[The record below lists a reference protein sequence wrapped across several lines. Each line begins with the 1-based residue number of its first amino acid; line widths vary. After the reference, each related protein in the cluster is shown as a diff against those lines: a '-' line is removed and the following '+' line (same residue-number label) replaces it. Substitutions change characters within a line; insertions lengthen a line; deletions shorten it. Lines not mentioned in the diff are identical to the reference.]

1 MSGSAGS
8 PFDPDRRLDSPAFH
22 RNHEPIWAVI
32 APFLQDKAGDVLEM
46 GSGTGQHI
54 VEFARRTPDIV
65 WWPSDI
71 ETEHLDSIDAWRRH
85 VRLPN
90 VRAPLRIDISNPDWG
105 LGRHQGPPA
114 RLLAIFSANV
124 LHISPWR
131 VSEGLLAGA
140 ARHLAAN
147 GRLFVY
153 GPFMRNGTHT
163 APSNAAFD
171 VSLRRQN
178 AEWGVRDADEL
189 GRHADRI
196 GLEMTEMA
204 EMPANNL
211 ILIFEPKT

>member
-1 MSGSAGS
+1 MSGDAGR
-8 PFDPDRRLDSPAFH
+8 PFDPDRRLDAPAFH
-22 RNHEPIWAVI
+22 RNHEPIWSLI
-32 APFLQDKAGDVLEM
+32 APFLRNKTGDVLEM

-54 VEFARRTPDIV
+54 IEFARRTPDIV

-71 ETEHLDSIDAWRRH
+71 ETEHLDSIEAWRRH

-90 VRAPLRIDISNPDWG
+90 VRAPLRIDISKPDWG
-105 LGRHQGPPA
+105 LGQDEGPPA
-114 RLLAIFSANV
+114 RLLAILSANV

-140 ARHLAAN
+140 ARHLAPT

-171 VSLRRQN
+171 LSLRRQN

-189 GRHADRI
+189 GRRADRF
-196 GLEMTEMA
+196 GLEMTEIA

-211 ILIFEPKT
+211 ILLFEPKT

>member
-1 MSGSAGS
+1 MGGGPGK
-8 PFDPDRRLDSPAFH
+8 PFDPDRRLDAAAFH
-22 RNHEPIWAVI
+22 RNHQPIWSVI
-32 APFLQDKAGDVLEM
+32 APFLQNKTGDVLEL

-54 VEFARRTPDIV
+54 VEFARQAPDIV

-71 ETEHLDSIDAWRRH
+71 DSEHLDSIDAWRRH
-85 VRLPN
+85 AQLPN
-90 VRAPLRIDISNPDWG
+90 VRAPMRIDVSNPDWG
-105 LGRHQGPPA
+105 LGQRERAPS

-140 ARHLAAN
+140 ARHLAPG

-153 GPFMRNGTHT
+153 GPFMRHGTHT

-171 VSLRRQN
+171 LSLRRQN

-189 GRHADRI
+189 GRLAARI
-196 GLEMTEMA
+196 GLAMTRII

-211 ILIFEPKT
+211 ILIFERTI

>member
-1 MSGSAGS
+1 MSSNVGR
-8 PFDPDRRLDSPAFH
+8 PVDPEGRLDAPAFH
-22 RNHEPIWAVI
+22 RNHEPIWSVI
-32 APFLQDKAGDVLEM
+32 APFLQNKTGDVLEM

-54 VEFARRTPDIV
+54 IEFARRTPDIV

-71 ETEHLDSIDAWRRH
+71 ETEHRDSIDAWRRH

-105 LGRHQGPPA
+105 LGQDDGPPA

-140 ARHLAAN
+140 ARHLAPN

-153 GPFMRNGTHT
+153 GPFMRNSMHT

-171 VSLRRQN
+171 LSLRRQN

-189 GRHADRI
+189 GRRADRI
-196 GLEMTEMA
+196 GLEMTEIA

>member
-1 MSGSAGS
+1 MAGDAGM
-8 PFDPDRRLDSPAFH
+8 PLGPDRRRDAPAFH
-22 RNHEPIWAVI
+22 RNHEPIWSVI
-32 APFLQDKAGDVLEM
+32 APFLQNKTGDVLEV

-54 VEFARRTPDIV
+54 VEFARRAPDIV

-85 VRLPN
+85 AQLPN
-90 VRAPLRIDISNPDWG
+90 VRAPVRIDVANPDWG
-105 LGRHQGPPA
+105 LGQREAPPSQ
-114 RLLAIFSANV
+114 LLAIFSANV

-140 ARHLAAN
+140 ARHLGRN

-171 VSLRRQN
+171 LSLRRQN

-189 GRHADRI
+189 GRLAGRV
-196 GLEMTEMA
+196 GLKMTEIA

-211 ILIFEPKT
+211 VLIFELKS

>member
-1 MSGSAGS
+1 MS
-8 PFDPDRRLDSPAFH
+8 RLDAPAFH
-22 RNHEPIWAVI
+22 RNHEPIWSVI
-32 APFLQDKAGDVLEM
+32 APFLQNKTGDVLEM

-54 VEFARRTPDIV
+54 IEFARRMPDIV

-90 VRAPLRIDISNPDWG
+90 IRAPLRIDISNPDWG
-105 LGRHQGPPA
+105 LGQHEGPPA

-140 ARHLAAN
+140 ARHLAPN

-171 VSLRRQN
+171 LSLRRQN

-189 GRHADRI
+189 GRRADRI
-196 GLEMTEMA
+196 GLEMTEIA

>member
-1 MSGSAGS
+1 MS
-8 PFDPDRRLDSPAFH
+8 RLDAPAFH
-22 RNHEPIWAVI
+22 RNHEPIWSVI
-32 APFLQDKAGDVLEM
+32 APFLQNKTGNVLEM

-54 VEFARRTPDIV
+54 IEFARRMPDIV

-90 VRAPLRIDISNPDWG
+90 VRAPLPIDISDPDWG
-105 LGRHQGPPA
+105 LGQDEGPPA

-140 ARHLAAN
+140 ARHLAPN

-171 VSLRRQN
+171 LSLRRQN

-189 GRHADRI
+189 GRSAGPI
-196 GLEMTEMA
+196 GLEMTEVA